1 MVAVG
6 FAIRIPHIS
15 RSALACYGVL
25 PYAPDLQ
32 EEVVKTVLA
41 QAELLRA
48 EWGWECRVIS
58 DQ

>member
-6 FAIRIPHIS
+6 FAIRIPHTS
-15 RSALACYGVL
+15 RGAVAFDGVL

-41 QAELLRA
+41 QEELPRA
-48 EWGWECRVIS
+48 EWVWRERF
-58 DQ
+58 D